1 MGKRGFPQSVSR
13 FILLG
18 IGTAESTRFAPVGL
32 LLEYGHIRVGIDGGP
47 GSEPAENI
55 NAWLVRDEHGP
66 LQGELLRIAHE
77 TGMPEPEV
85 MPHHHGPLKVEP
97 VPVADHLYGYR
108 IGIGHHVAAWVP
120 EAPELPAWAEGLD
133 LVFADGS
140 LDGPHTQELA
150 RTAKRLRV
158 QRLVF
163 VRLGAA
169 ALAAVDAAEQPLYG
183 EWGQEG
189 RKYRM

>member
-1 MGKRGFPQSVSR
+1 L
-13 FILLG
+13 ILLG
-18 IGTAESTRFAPVGL
+18 IGTAGSSRFAPAGL

-55 NAWLVRDEHGP
+55 DAWLVRDEHGP
-66 LQGELLRIAHE
+66 SHGELLRIAHE
-77 TGMPEPEV
+77 TGMPEPVV
-85 MPHHHGPLKVEP
+85 MPFQHGPLKIEP
-97 VPVADHLYGYR
+97 IPIPIPIPVADHVHGYR

-120 EAPELPAWAEGLD
+120 EAPALPPWTEGMD

-140 LDGPHTQELA
+140 PAVPHTHELA

-163 VRLGAA
+163 VRLGPA
-169 ALAAVDAAEQPLYG
+169 ALAAIDAGEQPPYG
-183 EWGQEG
+183 EWGEEG

>member
-18 IGTAESTRFAPVGL
+18 IGAADSSRFAPVGL

-47 GSEPAENI
+47 GSEPPETI
-55 NAWLVRDEHGP
+55 DAWLVRDERGP
-66 LQGELLRIAHE
+66 SQDELRRIAHE
-77 TGMPEPEV
+77 TGMPEPAV
-85 MPHHHGPLKVEP
+85 MPYHHGPLKVEP
-97 VPVADHLYGYR
+97 VPVADHVYGYR

-133 LVFADGS
+133 LVYADGS
-140 LDGPHTQELA
+140 LDAARTQELA
-150 RTAKRLRV
+150 GTAKRLRV

-169 ALAAVDAAEQPLYG
+169 ALATVDAAERPPYG
-183 EWGQEG
+183 EWGVEG